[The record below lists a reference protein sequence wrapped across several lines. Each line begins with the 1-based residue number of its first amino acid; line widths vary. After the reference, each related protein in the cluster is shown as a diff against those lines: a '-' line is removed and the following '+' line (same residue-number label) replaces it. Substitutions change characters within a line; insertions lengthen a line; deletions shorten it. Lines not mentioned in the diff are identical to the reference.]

1 MNNRKNIEMFKNEVI
16 LEKDGKFITRF
27 GSTLEVERPSV
38 VYLRTKSKITPLTE
52 KKEYDTEVNIV
63 KNKFTSFVKEI
74 IEKSKSVNNDY
85 LFNIDISS
93 KSVKYGKVSFLRYD
107 VYLKPTKQRTIEE
120 NRFRLQQLS
129 TKFDRKLEKL
139 LNSNNII
146 CK

>member
-1 MNNRKNIEMFKNEVI
+1 MFKNEVI

-38 VYLRTKSKITPLTE
+38 VYLRTKSKITPLIE

-63 KNKFTSFVKEI
+63 KDKFTSFVKET
-74 IEKSKSVNNDY
+74 IENSKSVNNDY

-107 VYLKPTKQRTIEE
+107 VYLKPTKVRTIEE

-129 TKFDRKLEKL
+129 IKFDRKLEKL
-139 LNSNNII
+139 LNSNSII

>member
-107 VYLKPTKQRTIEE
+107 VDLKPTKQRTIEE

>member
-1 MNNRKNIEMFKNEVI
+1 MFKNEVI
-16 LEKDGKFITRF
+16 LEKNGKFITRF

-38 VYLRTKSKITPLTE
+38 VYLRTKSKITPLIE

-85 LFNIDISS
+85 LFSIDISS

-139 LNSNNII
+139 LNSNHII

>member
-1 MNNRKNIEMFKNEVI
+1 MFKNEVI

-63 KNKFTSFVKEI
+63 KDKFTSFVKET
-74 IEKSKSVNNDY
+74 IENSKSVNNDY

-107 VYLKPTKQRTIEE
+107 VYLKPTKVRTIEE

-129 TKFDRKLEKL
+129 IKFDRKLEKL
-139 LNSNNII
+139 LNSNSII

>member
-1 MNNRKNIEMFKNEVI
+1 MFKNEVI

-63 KNKFTSFVKEI
+63 KDKFTSFVKEA

-107 VYLKPTKQRTIEE
+107 VYLKPTKIRTIEE

-129 TKFDRKLEKL
+129 IKFDRKLEKL
-139 LNSNNII
+139 LNSNSII

>member
-1 MNNRKNIEMFKNEVI
+1 MFKNEVI

-74 IEKSKSVNNDY
+74 IEKS
-85 LFNIDISS
+85 
-93 KSVKYGKVSFLRYD
+93 
-107 VYLKPTKQRTIEE
+107 E
-120 NRFRLQQLS
+120 
-129 TKFDRKLEKL
+129 
-139 LNSNNII
+139 
-146 CK
+146 C

>member
-1 MNNRKNIEMFKNEVI
+1 MFKNEVI

-63 KNKFTSFVKEI
+63 KDKFTSFVKEA

-129 TKFDRKLEKL
+129 IKFDRKLEKL
-139 LNSNNII
+139 LNSNSII

>member
-1 MNNRKNIEMFKNEVI
+1 MFKNEVI

-27 GSTLEVERPSV
+27 GSTLEVEHPSV

-63 KNKFTSFVKEI
+63 KDKFTSFVKET

-107 VYLKPTKQRTIEE
+107 VYLKPTKVRTIEE

-139 LNSNNII
+139 LNSNSII

>member
-1 MNNRKNIEMFKNEVI
+1 MFKNEVI
-16 LEKDGKFITRF
+16 LEKNGKFITRF

-93 KSVKYGKVSFLRYD
+93 KSVKYGKVSFLKYD

-120 NRFRLQQLS
+120 NRFRFQQLS

>member
-1 MNNRKNIEMFKNEVI
+1 MFKNEVI

-63 KNKFTSFVKEI
+63 KDKFTSFVKEA

-107 VYLKPTKQRTIEE
+107 VYLKPTKVRTIEE

-129 TKFDRKLEKL
+129 IKFDRKLEKL
-139 LNSNNII
+139 LNSNSII

>member
-1 MNNRKNIEMFKNEVI
+1 MFKNEII

-38 VYLRTKSKITPLTE
+38 IYLRTKSKITPLTE
-52 KKEYDTEVNIV
+52 KKKYDNEVNAI
-63 KNKFTSFVKEI
+63 KNKFTSFVEKTI
-74 IEKSKSVNNDY
+74 KKSKSVDNVY

-93 KSVKYGKVSFLRYD
+93 KNLKYGKVSFLRYD
-107 VYLKPTKQRTIEE
+107 VYLKPTKIRTIEE

-129 TKFDRKLEKL
+129 IKFDRKLEKL
-139 LNSNNII
+139 LNSNCII

>member
-1 MNNRKNIEMFKNEVI
+1 MFKNEVI

>member
-1 MNNRKNIEMFKNEVI
+1 MFKNEVI

-27 GSTLEVERPSV
+27 GSTLEVEHPSV

-63 KNKFTSFVKEI
+63 KDKFTSFVKEA
-74 IEKSKSVNNDY
+74 IEKSKSINNDY

-107 VYLKPTKQRTIEE
+107 VYLKPTKLRTIEE

-129 TKFDRKLEKL
+129 TKLDKQLEHL
-139 LNSNNII
+139 LNTNNII

>member
-1 MNNRKNIEMFKNEVI
+1 MFKNEVI

-63 KNKFTSFVKEI
+63 KDKFTSFVKET

-107 VYLKPTKQRTIEE
+107 VYLKPTKVRTIEE

-139 LNSNNII
+139 LNSNSII

>member
-1 MNNRKNIEMFKNEVI
+1 MVKNELI

-63 KNKFTSFVKEI
+63 KDKFTSFVKET

-107 VYLKPTKQRTIEE
+107 VYLKPTKVRTIEE

-139 LNSNNII
+139 LNSNIII

>member
-1 MNNRKNIEMFKNEVI
+1 MFKNEVI

-38 VYLRTKSKITPLTE
+38 VYLRTKSKITPLIE

-85 LFNIDISS
+85 LFNIDISP

-129 TKFDRKLEKL
+129 IKFDRKLEKL
-139 LNSNNII
+139 LNSNSII

>member
-1 MNNRKNIEMFKNEVI
+1 MVKNELI

-27 GSTLEVERPSV
+27 GSTLEVKRPSV

-63 KNKFTSFVKEI
+63 KDKFTSFVKDA

-93 KSVKYGKVSFLRYD
+93 KSVK
-107 VYLKPTKQRTIEE
+107 
-120 NRFRLQQLS
+120 
-129 TKFDRKLEKL
+129 
-139 LNSNNII
+139 
-146 CK
+146 

>member
-1 MNNRKNIEMFKNEVI
+1 MVENELI

-27 GSTLEVERPSV
+27 GSTLDVKRPSV

-63 KNKFTSFVKEI
+63 KDKFTSFVKEA

-107 VYLKPTKQRTIEE
+107 LYLKPTKQRTIEE

-129 TKFDRKLEKL
+129 IKFDRKLEKL
-139 LNSNNII
+139 LNSNSII

>member
-1 MNNRKNIEMFKNEVI
+1 MFKNEVI

-52 KKEYDTEVNIV
+52 KKEYDTEVNVV
-63 KNKFTSFVKEI
+63 KDKFTSFVKET

-107 VYLKPTKQRTIEE
+107 VYLKPTKVRTIEE

-139 LNSNNII
+139 LNSNSII

>member
-1 MNNRKNIEMFKNEVI
+1 MFKNEVI

-27 GSTLEVERPSV
+27 GSTLEAERPSV
-38 VYLRTKSKITPLTE
+38 VYLRTKSKITPLIE

-85 LFNIDISS
+85 LFSIDISS

>member
-38 VYLRTKSKITPLTE
+38 VYLRTKSKITPLIE

-85 LFNIDISS
+85 LFSIDISS

-139 LNSNNII
+139 LNSNHII